1 MKSSFQTFNMT
12 DLLRCPSCNMTFRSS
27 LLLEKHREKFCIG
40 GNIGRVR
47 ETQTPQDMVNK
58 LKNSRRNKNEQMQH
72 YQIKQKNDHKI
83 TLSDYMLDSREEK
96 TDLDKINGNAQ
107 LEPRTTDNETQLRYL
122 AEAHSKQIN
131 EIMSQNKVLEKQR
144 DDIVQRL
151 NEITAQSRNTG
162 YLEKMIRHLNAQEQK
177 NEQLLTTMKQQIDL
191 LQAESIKRG
200 VISRHSESPAS
211 RKIGKGL
218 STFQQPF
225 IPFYGGGS
233 LSSEISALRM
243 TYLQNGGNDQM
254 ILAHL
259 QDLLVEA
266 QLIEQREKHG
276 RSNRKKNKK
285 EYTATK
291 WHLNEKLITLE
302 IENQQLEDELFK
314 LQLQRHK
321 NNRLPKTTN
330 GDVKKPIHFP
340 RFMKE
345 HTHQNIN
352 TLNAELEVLKQEF
365 EIQKLKHRI
374 KTSVTRR
381 AKPQLDP
388 MEMNK
393 PDLPDPAKHFL
404 NFNHGLE
411 PAPYD
416 PITGFVVFYDYLLG
430 LDPTYRVCRLAVSLC
445 SGGQEMGNPSTL
457 PPVYC
462 EAALSSFHGNNKQ
475 NIAILATKQ
484 VVPRARPSPNISL
497 IIELQASGGYDPYGQ
512 EVSRLIPRGWVKLD
526 IFDYQNR
533 VISGQWK
540 VPIRILPVKPSLT
553 TGALNGVPQLD
564 SAELY
569 IRLVNARDADIQS
582 SYPIDI
588 NNLVSYKY
596 PPLTAAYFLPE
607 EITLPS
613 PYYSSSYL
621 FPNMQPLYGD
631 NVDSPPSRETIMTQ

>member
-1 MKSSFQTFNMT
+1 MT
-12 DLLRCPSCNMTFRSS
+12 DFLRCPSCNMTFRSS

-40 GNIGRVR
+40 GDIGRVR
-47 ETQTPQDMVNK
+47 ETQTPQEMVNK
-58 LKNSRRNKNEQMQH
+58 LKKSRRNNREQMQH
-72 YQIKQKNDHKI
+72 HDIKRINDHEV
-83 TLSDYMLDSREEK
+83 TLSEYRLASREK
-96 TDLDKINGNAQ
+96 TDVDKMNENAR
-107 LEPRTTDNETQLRYL
+107 LEPKVTDNETQLRYL
-122 AEAHSKQIN
+122 ADSHSKQVN
-131 EIMSQNKVLEKQR
+131 DIMSQNKVLEKQR

-151 NEITAQSRNTG
+151 NEISAQSKNTG

-191 LQAESIKRG
+191 LQADSIKRG
-200 VISRHSESPAS
+200 IISRHSVSPAS
-211 RKIGKGL
+211 QKAIKGPPL
-218 STFQQPF
+218 FQQPF

-259 QDLLVEA
+259 QDLLTEA
-266 QLIEQREKHG
+266 QLIEQREKRG
-276 RSNRKKNKK
+276 RFIRKKNKK
-285 EYTATK
+285 GYAAPK
-291 WHLNEKLITLE
+291 FNLNEKLITLE

-314 LQLQRHK
+314 LQLQRQK

-330 GDVKKPIHFP
+330 GEVKKTLQFP
-340 RFMKE
+340 KFMKE
-345 HTHQNIN
+345 HTYKNIN
-352 TLNAELEVLKQEF
+352 TLNTELEVLKQEL
-365 EIQKLKHRI
+365 EIQRLKHRI
-374 KTSVTRR
+374 KTSGTQR
-381 AKPQLDP
+381 AKPHLDNLIP

-393 PDLPDPAKHFL
+393 TNPPELAKLFL
-404 NFNHGLE
+404 NFSHGLE

-416 PITGFVVFYDYLLG
+416 PISGFVVFYDYLLG
-430 LDPTYRVCRLAVSLC
+430 LDPSYRVSRLAVSLC

-457 PPVYC
+457 PPAYC
-462 EAALSSFHGNNKQ
+462 EAAISRFQDNYKQ
-475 NIAILATKQ
+475 NTAILAAKQ

-512 EVSRLIPRGWVKLD
+512 EVSRLIPRGWVKIDL
-526 IFDYQNR
+526 FDYQNR

-569 IRLVNARDADIQS
+569 FRLVNARDADIQS
-582 SYPIDI
+582 SYPIDM
-588 NNLVSYKY
+588 NNLVFYKY
-596 PPLTAAYFLPE
+596 PPLTAAYFHTE

-621 FPNMQPLYGD
+621 FPNMQPMYGD
-631 NVDSPPSRETIMTQ
+631 SVDSPPSRDRIMTQ

>member
-276 RSNRKKNKK
+276 RSNRKKNK
-285 EYTATK
+285 
-291 WHLNEKLITLE
+291 N
-302 IENQQLEDELFK
+302 
-314 LQLQRHK
+314 
-321 NNRLPKTTN
+321 
-330 GDVKKPIHFP
+330 VKKPIHFP